1 MNMVVVRSLLISF
14 GAVSEIS
21 IHVRII
27 TVELLLVLKASQ
39 VGLPSEEMHPSY
51 NISFLRPSQLATQ
64 RAMPEED

>member
-1 MNMVVVRSLLISF
+1 MNKVVVISLLISL
-14 GAVSEIS
+14 SEIN

-27 TVELLLVLKASQ
+27 TIELFLVLKASQ

-51 NISFLRPSQLATQ
+51 NISLSSIPSQLATQ